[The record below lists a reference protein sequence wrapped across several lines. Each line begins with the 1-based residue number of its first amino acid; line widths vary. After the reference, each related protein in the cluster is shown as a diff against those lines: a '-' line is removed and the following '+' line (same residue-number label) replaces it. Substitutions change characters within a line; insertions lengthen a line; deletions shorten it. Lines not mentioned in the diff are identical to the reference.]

1 MSRTGNAIRNSAYG
15 IGGKAVNLL
24 FSFVS
29 RTVFIYYLGNTYLG
43 INGLYTEILSM
54 LSFAELG
61 IGSALI
67 YAMYEPVA
75 RGRELETVQLLDLYR
90 TAYRIIAFAVTLIGL
105 GTIPFLPYIVKG
117 ADILTVR
124 ELRLYYVIFL
134 FNTVASYF
142 MTYKYSYVN
151 ALQKNYLVTNF
162 DTAVNAVIVVMQI
175 AAILITKDFLAYL
188 LTHSLCLALSK
199 AIAAVYLDRR
209 FPILTRKPE
218 VPLAKEE
225 RRRIFKDVKALA
237 AGQLASVAVHSTDNI
252 IISSFTGLGV
262 AAVGFVSNYM
272 MLINGVLAFVTVLF
286 NSVVSGFGN
295 LAATSS
301 REDYRKAFLEVN
313 FIDFWVYGFC
323 CIAFYV
329 LVPPFITLWIGG
341 ENLIDDVSFLL
352 IVINL
357 YLQGQHTIYMYAR
370 AAKGDFRRDIMPVI
384 LQPIVNLVVS
394 VIGAKV
400 FGLVGVYIG
409 TLASRLVITM
419 RPALGYRVFFG
430 RSAWEYY
437 RKLAVYFLAAFL
449 VGAVTLFTVQGL
461 LRGLTWG
468 RFVLAACVV
477 AVLPNGAFLLLFF
490 RTQEFKNVS
499 YRMRVL
505 VERRLD
511 HE

>member
-357 YLQGQHTIYMYAR
+357 YLQGQCTIYLYAR
-370 AAKGDFRRDIMPVI
+370 MAKGNFKMDIAPVI
-384 LQPIVNLVVS
+384 VQPIVNLVVS
-394 VIGAKV
+394 IVGAKTM
-400 FGLVGVYIG
+400 GLCGVYVG
-409 TLASRLVITM
+409 TVVSRLVLVM
-419 RPALGYRVFFG
+419 RPSFGYRFLFG
-430 RSAWEYY
+430 RSVLEYY
-437 RKLAVYFLAAFL
+437 KRSILYFCATAFAGALTYFAVE
-449 VGAVTLFTVQGL
+449 QL
-461 LRGLTWG
+461 LSVLTWG
-468 RFVLAACVV
+468 TFILGACVV
-477 AVLPNGAFLLLFF
+477 MVLPNVLFLLLLS
-490 RTQEFKNVS
+490 RTQEFKDLVR
-499 YRMRVL
+499 RMKILRFG
-505 VERRLD
+505 E
-511 HE
+511 